1 MYKDFN
7 LFLLPTTATFM
18 FASATTSIA
27 RIIRLIVVILG
38 CVVFLSRVRS
48 FVRSLICVP
57 IALR

>member
-1 MYKDFN
+1 
-7 LFLLPTTATFM
+7 M

-27 RIIRLIVVILG
+27 RIIRLIVIIVILG

-48 FVRSLICVP
+48 FVRSVICVP